1 MTSSSFLIRIV
12 YYEQPGCA
20 RGERLKVITGVGH
33 RPGSA
38 GSAQHSSLEGTLSL
52 REKQMTWKGSC
63 GKMVIAAE
71 GCEAVV
77 TGVDTMRQVWKRC
90 YEAAGGIAHGVGIAK
105 FIIVWD
111 EEGNS
116 RVDKWWVEPWE

>member
-1 MTSSSFLIRIV
+1 MIIRVDDRTAI
-12 YYEQPGCA
+12 YG
-20 RGERLKVITGVGH
+20 
-33 RPGSA
+33 
-38 GSAQHSSLEGTLSL
+38 
-52 REKQMTWKGSC
+52 EKQMTWKGSC

-71 GCEAVV
+71 
-77 TGVDTMRQVWKRC
+77 
-90 YEAAGGIAHGVGIAK
+90 GGIAHGVGIAK

>member
-1 MTSSSFLIRIV
+1 M
-12 YYEQPGCA
+12 
-20 RGERLKVITGVGH
+20 ITGVGH

-71 GCEAVV
+71 G
-77 TGVDTMRQVWKRC
+77 
-90 YEAAGGIAHGVGIAK
+90 YEAAAGGGCDAAGTEK
-105 FIIVWD
+105 ML
-111 EEGNS
+111 
-116 RVDKWWVEPWE
+116 